1 MSKSLVELDVLHIEL
16 QGGLALP
23 CVVFE
28 MVADAEWLAVVDAI
42 EIVAF
47 LEGNAREG
55 CHAQFLVAHLTHGE
69 FQMLMAAHGTR
80 AACVNDLIGPEYGGH
95 VARTEGCKL
104 VEDAHELR
112 RNVAEVDFH
121 VDL

>member
-23 CVVFE
+23 RVVFE
-28 MVADAEWLAVVDAI
+28 MVADAERLAVVDAV

-55 CHAQFLVAHLTHGE
+55 CHAQLLIAHLTHG
-69 FQMLMAAHGTR
+69 
-80 AACVNDLIGPEYGGH
+80 
-95 VARTEGCKL
+95 
-104 VEDAHELR
+104 DASRLR
-112 RNVAEVDFH
+112 Q
-121 VDL
+121 